1 MCPEIGT
8 TARLSES
15 RREKTGSAK
24 GGSIV
29 DSKALAMLKIMRLV
43 EKKKKARYEKR
54 YKTATKKA
62 S

>member
-1 MCPEIGT
+1 MWATVSGE
-8 TARLSES
+8 
-15 RREKTGSAK
+15 REDP
-24 GGSIV
+24 IV

-54 YKTATKKA
+54 YKSAAKKA